1 MTFAFIKDAVATL
14 SPYNFLF
21 WRFGIA
27 SLLLII
33 FAKKIKID
41 KQNLFNGAIFTS
53 IIAFLLQLHFQKYI
67 SSSKTA
73 IIFSLEPVF
82 ATLTAAIYLKE
93 QLTLQF
99 FLGAVFIFI
108 AILIAEKRAKENVIP
123 QDWILTVRIL
133 SFDEYKLFVKIDF
146 SINVLLTF
154 DYLKKSVWKG
164 YGLFT
169 VATFSREIWTGS
181 DNFKEFMPVCS

>member
-123 QDWILTVRIL
+123 QD
-133 SFDEYKLFVKIDF
+133 
-146 SINVLLTF
+146 
-154 DYLKKSVWKG
+154 
-164 YGLFT
+164 
-169 VATFSREIWTGS
+169 
-181 DNFKEFMPVCS
+181 